1 MFWTLT
7 FHILGYSVSI
17 RIQKLKSKNRHPAR
31 GRFLRAD
38 IAQNKLSTK
47 RGQPPVAA
55 SPFHLLLYPIPAICQ
70 APQNNPNPFTFCK
83 TMHTSAKRAQI
94 VNKCPPCALSC
105 LKVFP
110 FFPSVFVLQR
120 TYTPVKYRISH
131 TKRVFSCFTH
141 PRMPNQNSHKSS
153 ENVLFFMEIATFRKM

>member
-1 MFWTLT
+1 M
-7 FHILGYSVSI
+7 
-17 RIQKLKSKNRHPAR
+17 
-31 GRFLRAD
+31 RAD

-55 SPFHLLLYPIPAICQ
+55 SPFHLLLYPISAICQ

-94 VNKCPPCALSC
+94 VNKCPPCALSR

-110 FFPSVFVLQR
+110 FFSAYLCCNAHIR
-120 TYTPVKYRISH
+120 KKNTEYRIQSAFFRVLRAPGRG
-131 TKRVFSCFTH
+131 TKTSLKVPKIRCFSW
-141 PRMPNQNSHKSS
+141 KSQRFGKCKS
-153 ENVLFFMEIATFRKM
+153 FLIIFYEFFCKSPAKTP